1 MNYFGASINQTPTV
15 AEQAGT
21 PITNGEFLI
30 VKYDD
35 NGNVAVCDTE
45 GELVAGVLLPETTK
59 AVAVGEDVTV
69 QVKDIGLVKTGT
81 AVKKGQEVMTDNKG
95 RAVPAAAGKFILGY
109 AMQPAAAE
117 NEIISVQI
125 TKSGY
130 KA

>member
-1 MNYFGASINQTPTV
+1 MNYFGASISQTPTI

-21 PITNGEFLI
+21 PIINGEFLI

-35 NGNVAVCDTE
+35 NGNVVLCDTE
-45 GELVAGVLLPETTK
+45 GELTAGVLLPETTK
-59 AVAVGEDVTV
+59 TVVVGEDVTV
-69 QVKDIGLVKTGT
+69 QIKDIGLVKVG
-81 AVKKGQEVMTDNKG
+81 AAMKKGQEVMTDNKG
-95 RAVPAAAGKFILGY
+95 RAVPALAGKFILGY
-109 AMQPAAAE
+109 AMQSAAAE